1 MAKNNKRPFLLVFA
15 GPNGSGKSTVAQSF
29 PHPETY
35 INADDIK
42 AEHGLSDLE
51 AAQQA
56 ETLRKNLLSKRA
68 DFAFET
74 VLSTERNLFLMNRA
88 KDVGYYIFC
97 VYVLTISSDINIA
110 RVRGRVATGGHDVP
124 KKKIIARYYRALS
137 LLPQVNQLCD
147 ELLLYDNSRTP
158 VLIYSKNGTNHQ
170 ISSSDLWPEEKIRA
184 LLNLQQ

>member
-1 MAKNNKRPFLLVFA
+1 MINNTKRPFLLVFA

-42 AEHGLSDLE
+42 AEHGLSDIE

-56 ETLRKNLLSKRA
+56 ETLRNQLLSKGA
-68 DFAFET
+68 DFSFET

-88 KDVGYYIFC
+88 KDAGYYIFC
-97 VYVLTISSDINIA
+97 IYVLTSSPDINVA
-110 RVRGRVATGGHDVP
+110 RVRGRVAIGGHDVP
-124 KKKIIARYYRALS
+124 EKKIRDRYYRALS
-137 LLPQVNQLCD
+137 LLPQVNLLCD

-158 VLIYSKNGTNHQ
+158 VLIYSKNGTTQ
-170 ISSSDLWPEEKIRA
+170 SISPSALWSEEKIRV
-184 LLNLQQ
+184 LLNL

>member
-1 MAKNNKRPFLLVFA
+1 MVKNNKRPFLLVFA

-29 PHPETY
+29 AHPETY

-56 ETLRKNLLSKRA
+56 ETLRNKLLSKGA
-68 DFAFET
+68 DFSFET

-88 KDVGYYIFC
+88 KDAGYYIFC
-97 VYVLTISSDINIA
+97 VYVLTSTPDINVA

-124 KKKIIARYYRALS
+124 EKKIRDRYYRALS

-147 ELLLYDNSRTP
+147 EMLLYDNSVTP
-158 VLIYSKNGTNHQ
+158 ELIYRKNGITHQ
-170 ISSSDLWPEEKIRA
+170 ISSSDLWSEEQIQD
-184 LLNLQQ
+184 LLNL